1 MLFKVE
7 PNWILGTRLS
17 FLSNTCFDTMC
28 CASMHMAVFIKGM
41 IYKNCH
47 KREKKNITIINNIQ

>member
-17 FLSNTCFDTMC
+17 FLSNTSFDTMC
-28 CASMHMAVFIKGM
+28 CASMHMEVFIKGT

-47 KREKKNITIINNIQ
+47 KRGKNITKNY